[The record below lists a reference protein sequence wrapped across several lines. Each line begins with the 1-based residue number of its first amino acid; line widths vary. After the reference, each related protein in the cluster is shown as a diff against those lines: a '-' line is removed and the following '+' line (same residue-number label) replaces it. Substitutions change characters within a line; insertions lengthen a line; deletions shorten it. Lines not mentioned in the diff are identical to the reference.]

1 MKQTFLL
8 LFYLAATLIGS
19 AQIRIGQPAP
29 DLTLPDANG
38 HPVQLSSLKGSLVLI
53 DFWASWCGPC
63 RHNHPHLVKLYHK
76 YHPKGLQIL
85 GVSVDE
91 NPDAWRAAI
100 EQDRLTWLQVNDNKG
115 WNAPTATAYGVNE
128 IPASFLVDKDG
139 IVQGINLVG
148 WGLESKIKS
157 LLK

>member
-1 MKQTFLL
+1 MKRTFF
-8 LFYLAATLIGS
+8 LFLCLAAAFAGS
-19 AQIRIGQPAP
+19 AQIRVGQPAP

-38 HPVQLSSLKGSLVLI
+38 HPVQLSSLKGALVLI

-63 RHNHPHLVKLYHK
+63 RHNNPHLVKLYHK
-76 YHPKGLQIL
+76 YHPKGFQIL

-91 NPDAWRAAI
+91 NADAWRAAI
-100 EQDRLTWLQVNDNKG
+100 EQDRLAWLQVNDNKG
-115 WNAPTATAYGVNE
+115 WNAPTAAAYGVNE

-148 WGLESKIKS
+148 WGLESKIKT